1 MTSSANV
8 PLELSFIITSIIN
21 IITCPFTVLLN
32 VLVIHAVKTRLRL
45 RTNSNIFLACL
56 AVIDVLTGVLSQPSY
71 ILWRIIQL
79 LGLSSSKTVENVH
92 LNVMVILMTASC
104 LHLMLVTSE
113 RLIAIKFTMQ
123 YSNVITENM
132 FKIAVLVVG
141 IIALTIGILRMIKLD
156 QALHPLASLIAISS
170 IVFVAFA
177 YVILYHETL
186 RHQRKIRAQQLP
198 KEEVEKINKENKALK
213 TTVLVADAIL
223 VCLLP
228 VGFCIF
234 LIFAG
239 HKDKCR
245 SWKPWRHTFATIN
258 SLVNPLIYC
267 SRQREMRKFIFRRRK
282 QVVAL

>member
-45 RTNSNIFLACL
+45 PTNSNIFLACL
-56 AVIDVLTGVLSQPSY
+56 AVIDALTGVLSQPSY
-71 ILWRIIQL
+71 VLWRIIQL
-79 LGLSSSKTVENVH
+79 LGLSSRKTVENVH

-141 IIALTIGILRMIKLD
+141 IIALTILRMIKLD
-156 QALHPLASLIAISS
+156 QALHPLASLIAISF

-198 KEEVEKINKENKALK
+198 KEEVEKIFKENKTLK

-267 SRQREMRKFIFRRRK
+267 SSQREMRKFIFRKRK

>member
-45 RTNSNIFLACL
+45 PTNSNIFLACL

-71 ILWRIIQL
+71 VLWRIIQL
-79 LGLSSSKTVENVH
+79 LGLSSRKTVENVH

-141 IIALTIGILRMIKLD
+141 IIALTILRMIKLD
-156 QALHPLASLIAISS
+156 QALHPLASLIAISF

-198 KEEVEKINKENKALK
+198 KEEVEKIFKENKALK

-223 VCLLP
+223 VYLLP

-267 SRQREMRKFIFRRRK
+267 SRQREMRKFIFRKRK

>member
-1 MTSSANV
+1 
-8 PLELSFIITSIIN
+8 
-21 IITCPFTVLLN
+21 
-32 VLVIHAVKTRLRL
+32 
-45 RTNSNIFLACL
+45 
-56 AVIDVLTGVLSQPSY
+56 
-71 ILWRIIQL
+71 
-79 LGLSSSKTVENVH
+79 
-92 LNVMVILMTASC
+92 MTASC

-141 IIALTIGILRMIKLD
+141 IIALTILRMIKLD
-156 QALHPLASLIAISS
+156 QALHPLASLIAISF

-198 KEEVEKINKENKALK
+198 KEEVEKIFKENKALK

-223 VCLLP
+223 VYLLP

-267 SRQREMRKFIFRRRK
+267 SRQREMRKFIFRKRK

>member
-1 MTSSANV
+1 
-8 PLELSFIITSIIN
+8 
-21 IITCPFTVLLN
+21 
-32 VLVIHAVKTRLRL
+32 
-45 RTNSNIFLACL
+45 
-56 AVIDVLTGVLSQPSY
+56 
-71 ILWRIIQL
+71 
-79 LGLSSSKTVENVH
+79 
-92 LNVMVILMTASC
+92 MVILMTASC

-113 RLIAIKFTMQ
+113 RLIAIKFTRQ

-132 FKIAVLVVG
+132 FKIAVL
-141 IIALTIGILRMIKLD
+141 KLD
-156 QALHPLASLIAISS
+156 QALHPLASLIAISF

-198 KEEVEKINKENKALK
+198 KEEIEKIFKENKALK

-245 SWKPWRHTFATIN
+245 SWKPWRHAFATIN

-267 SRQREMRKFIFRRRK
+267 SRQREMRKFIFRKRK
-282 QVVAL
+282 QVVALKLLERPGF

>member
-8 PLELSFIITSIIN
+8 PLELSFIITNIIN
-21 IITCPFTVLLN
+21 IISCPFTVLLN

-45 RTNSNIFLACL
+45 PTNSNIFLACL

-71 ILWRIIQL
+71 VLWRIIQL

-156 QALHPLASLIAISS
+156 QALHPLASLIAISF

-177 YVILYHETL
+177 CVILYHETL
-186 RHQRKIRAQQLP
+186 RYQRKIRAQQLP
-198 KEEVEKINKENKALK
+198 KEEVEKIFKENKALK

-228 VGFCIF
+228 VGFLYF
-234 LIFAG
+234 SDF
-239 HKDKCR
+239 CR
-245 SWKPWRHTFATIN
+245 A
-258 SLVNPLIYC
+258 
-267 SRQREMRKFIFRRRK
+267 
-282 QVVAL
+282 

>member
-45 RTNSNIFLACL
+45 PTNSNIFLACL
-56 AVIDVLTGVLSQPSY
+56 AVIDALTGVLSQPSY
-71 ILWRIIQL
+71 VLWRIIQL
-79 LGLSSSKTVENVH
+79 LGLSSRKTVENVH

-141 IIALTIGILRMIKLD
+141 IIALTILRMIKLD
-156 QALHPLASLIAISS
+156 QALHPLASLIAISF

-198 KEEVEKINKENKALK
+198 KEEVEKIFKENKALK

-223 VCLLP
+223 VYLLP

-267 SRQREMRKFIFRRRK
+267 SRQREMRKFIFRKRK

>member
-1 MTSSANV
+1 
-8 PLELSFIITSIIN
+8 
-21 IITCPFTVLLN
+21 
-32 VLVIHAVKTRLRL
+32 
-45 RTNSNIFLACL
+45 
-56 AVIDVLTGVLSQPSY
+56 
-71 ILWRIIQL
+71 
-79 LGLSSSKTVENVH
+79 
-92 LNVMVILMTASC
+92 MVILMTVSC

-113 RLIAIKFTMQ
+113 RLIAIKFTRQ

-132 FKIAVLVVG
+132 FKIAVL
-141 IIALTIGILRMIKLD
+141 KLD
-156 QALHPLASLIAISS
+156 QALHPLASLIAISF

-198 KEEVEKINKENKALK
+198 KEEVEKIFKENKALK

-245 SWKPWRHTFATIN
+245 SWKPWRHAFATIN

-267 SRQREMRKFIFRRRK
+267 SRQREMRKFIFRKRK
-282 QVVAL
+282 QVVALKLLERPGF

>member
-1 MTSSANV
+1 
-8 PLELSFIITSIIN
+8 
-21 IITCPFTVLLN
+21 
-32 VLVIHAVKTRLRL
+32 
-45 RTNSNIFLACL
+45 
-56 AVIDVLTGVLSQPSY
+56 
-71 ILWRIIQL
+71 
-79 LGLSSSKTVENVH
+79 
-92 LNVMVILMTASC
+92 MVILMTASC

-141 IIALTIGILRMIKLD
+141 ITALTIGILRMIKLD
-156 QALHPLASLIAISS
+156 QSLHPLASLIAISF

-198 KEEVEKINKENKALK
+198 KEEVEKIFKENKALK

-234 LIFAG
+234 LIFVG

-245 SWKPWRHTFATIN
+245 SWKPWRHAFATIN

-267 SRQREMRKFIFRRRK
+267 SRQREMRKFIFRKRK